1 MNMNAVTTI
10 TAQGGS
16 IPGPAREAVKFTMR
30 GTQLLS
36 SGMTTI
42 PLTATDNLWI
52 ASKVYSSGGENAL
65 HAHNAEDH
73 MFFVLQGKAEFHFGD
88 GSTTVADTFEGVSL
102 PKQTMYRFHSI
113 GEGNLVML
121 RVGGGQRKD
130 LSAPF
135 TKGSPADIR
144 VGTTTDGA
152 GNPILNTKS
161 IQKGKTPAE
170 PVIPLE
176 GQVFPRT

>member
-1 MNMNAVTTI
+1 MNAVTNVTAAGATI
-10 TAQGGS
+10 A
-16 IPGPAREAVKFTMR
+16 GPAREAVKYTMR

-52 ASKVYSSGGENAL
+52 ASKVYSHGGENAL
-65 HAHNAEDH
+65 HAHKAEDH
-73 MFFVLQGKAEFHFGD
+73 TFFVLQGKAEFHFGD
-88 GSTTVADTFEGVSL
+88 GSTTIVDTFEGVLL
-102 PKQTMYRFHSI
+102 PKGVMYRFHSV

-144 VGTTTDGA
+144 VGTTTDGF

-170 PVIPLE
+170 PVVPIE
-176 GQVFPRT
+176 GAFFPKV